1 MTVEERIKNRRIGI
15 VGMAR
20 SGIAAAYLA
29 VSRGGKPFVS
39 DSARAELLTK
49 QKDRLQRDGIPFE
62 TDGHSE
68 RLLQCE
74 YLVLSPGVPPDLEIL
89 QNARQKGLP
98 IFSEL
103 EFAFWVCRGKII
115 GVTGSNGK
123 TTTTTLIGEILSAA
137 GYDTFICGNIG
148 RPFSEIVHKIG
159 ENGIAVVEVSTFQLE
174 TIADFKPH
182 VALILNLTADHLD
195 RHGSFE
201 KYKALKYRITENQ
214 TTEDFLVLNRDDRE
228 ITNDN
233 ITTAARK
240 VFFTTT
246 DATEVGAFVRDG
258 YLYGKSNREESRIIR
273 CRDILIPG
281 PHNLQNAAA
290 ASCVAA
296 QFDVPASTIEKVL
309 RSFPGV
315 EHRLESV
322 GRVAGVS
329 FVNDSNAT
337 NVDSVCWALRSIDT
351 PIYLIA
357 GGRDKGNDYRPLIE
371 HGKNK
376 VKGLVVIGEAKE
388 KIVNALG
395 GAFPVQFADSL
406 EEAVQ
411 KSFNLAHPGETIMLS
426 PGCASF
432 DMFDNFE
439 HRGHVFK
446 AAVANLKNGTHKNQT
461 VSN

>member
-20 SGIAAAYLA
+20 SGMAVAYLA

-49 QKDRLQRDGIPFE
+49 QKERLQRDGIPFE

-89 QNARQKGLP
+89 QSARQKGLP

-103 EFAFWVCRGKII
+103 EFAFWVCRGKVI

-123 TTTTTLIGEILSAA
+123 TTTTTLIGEIFSAA
-137 GYDTFICGNIG
+137 GYDTFVCGNIG
-148 RPFSEIVHKIG
+148 RPFSEVVHKIG
-159 ENGIAVVEVSTFQLE
+159 EDGIAVVEVSTFQLE
-174 TIADFKPH
+174 AIADFKPH

-195 RHGSFE
+195 RHGSFD
-201 KYKALKYRITENQ
+201 KYKTLKYRITENQ
-214 TTEDFLVLNRDDRE
+214 TTDDFLVLNLDDHE
-228 ITNDN
+228 IMSDN
-233 ITTAARK
+233 ITTNARK

-246 DATEVGAFVRDG
+246 DAADVGAFARDG
-258 YLYGKSNREESRIIR
+258 CLYGKSNQEESRIIR
-273 CRDILIPG
+273 CSDILIPG
-281 PHNLQNAAA
+281 PHNLQNAT
-290 ASCVAA
+290 ASICVAA
-296 QFDVPASTIEKVL
+296 LFDVPAPTIEKVL

-329 FVNDSNAT
+329 FVNDSKAT

-371 HGKNK
+371 YGKNK

-388 KIVNALG
+388 KIFNALG

-406 EEAVQ
+406 EEAVH
-411 KSFNLAHPGETIMLS
+411 KSFNLAHPGETILLS

-446 AAVANLKNGTHKNQT
+446 ATVANLRNGAHKNQT